1 MSQAKIGVRTSE
13 CQGCRGSRLLA
24 QFWRRQRCSVTSPG
38 PQSSTRSILAFQA
51 PNRLAKPCKSST
63 RPHTK
68 QVWIRPHM
76 AAATSSTLNPKSQF
90 LNPEPYTLHSAQGAI
105 RGHFPAGAGVLE
117 LWALHAV
124 WGHGLAKFAK
134 VSLCLS
140 LSLCM
145 YVCMH
150 ACMHA
155 GRQAGRQACM
165 YVCM

>member
-1 MSQAKIGVRTSE
+1 MSQGKIRVRTSE

-38 PQSSTRSILAFQA
+38 P
-51 PNRLAKPCKSST
+51 
-63 RPHTK
+63 TK
-68 QVWIRPHM
+68 LNSKHFGLSGPPKDLQNLVKALQDRMVWIRPHM

-140 LSLCM
+140 LSLSACM
-145 YVCMH
+145 Y

-165 YVCM
+165 